1 MAKQSGKVL
10 NFIAWLTGVL
20 VSLSVGFA
28 MIDGTLSLPTWLGGD
43 VLAML
48 VGWIVVITTVIS
60 AVMAILREYDFLFFY
75 FFILHF
81 LLLREK
87 FG

>member
-1 MAKQSGKVL
+1 MARQSSKVL

-43 VLAML
+43 VLAGI
-48 VGWIVVITTVIS
+48 VGWVVVITTLIS
-60 AVMAILREYDFLFFY
+60 AVLAILRQ
-75 FFILHF
+75 
-81 LLLREK
+81 
-87 FG
+87 

>member
-1 MAKQSGKVL
+1 MATKQSGRVL

-28 MIDGTLSLPTWLGGD
+28 MIDGILTLPTWLGGG

-48 VGWIVVITTVIS
+48 VGWVVVITTLIS
-60 AVMAILREYDFLFFY
+60 VVLAIL
-75 FFILHF
+75 
-81 LLLREK
+81 K
-87 FG
+87 N